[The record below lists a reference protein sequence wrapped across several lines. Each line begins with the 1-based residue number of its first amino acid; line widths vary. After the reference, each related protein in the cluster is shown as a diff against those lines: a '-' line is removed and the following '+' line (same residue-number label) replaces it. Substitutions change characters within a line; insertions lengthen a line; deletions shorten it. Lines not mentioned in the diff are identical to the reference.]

1 MDALKL
7 QQLAAEHAIVLSELQ
22 LEQFELYYSL
32 LVQWNEK
39 MNLTGITEREQVYEK
54 HFYDSIT
61 PAFYFDFTA
70 AQSII
75 DVGSGAGFP
84 GIPLKICFPSLKLTI
99 LDSLNKRLVF
109 LQEVVNRLGLQ
120 DVSFVHSRA
129 EDAGQDKKYR
139 EAFDIATA
147 RAVARMNVLSEL
159 CLPFVKPNGFFIVM
173 KGSNVE
179 EELTEAKKAIKVL
192 GARTQKVES
201 LYLPEEEAERNIIM
215 IRKQEKTPNTY
226 PRKAGTPVKK
236 PLV

>member
-22 LEQFELYYSL
+22 LERFELYYSL
-32 LVQWNEK
+32 LVEWNEK

-192 GARTQKVES
+192 GARTQKVET